1 MQDIESVAAVTPVP
15 PATHEAPSIRRL
27 GSLSELTLGLGDN
40 TSDGIGGDNG
50 DQSILP

>member
-1 MQDIESVAAVTPVP
+1 MHDIESAAAAAPIP

-40 TSDGIGGDNG
+40 TADGIGGDNG